1 MSIIENFGLMFIL
14 IFHVGITFVVVSWKF
29 WIDFS
34 NLIVFFLANFY
45 CFFLTCLFHTLSFYY
60 YFLKSIFYIFLIH
73 LFYINFSLGE
83 MFFFRVKCIPVYI
96 VHPCRPPVPFLFP
109 NRCFK
114 CVRKKPVCPKTF
126 WFCLLFSFICTN
138 NCNVRWNGRKKKKQ
152 QHKTKQLILSGYYK
166 FKCWDTYWTTVII
179 HSSFKDTGM
188 ILSVECVKLLRTK
201 RVKKFLANASI
212 Y

>member
-1 MSIIENFGLMFIL
+1 MFFSYLFISYPVIL
-14 IFHVGITFVVVSWKF
+14 
-29 WIDFS
+29 
-34 NLIVFFLANFY
+34 LL
-45 CFFLTCLFHTLSFYY
+45 
-60 YFLKSIFYIFLIH
+60 FLKSIFYIFLIH

-138 NCNVRWNGRKKKKQ
+138 NCNVRWNGIKKKNNNIKQ
-152 QHKTKQLILSGYYK
+152 NSWYLVVTISLNVETLIEQL
-166 FKCWDTYWTTVII
+166 
-179 HSSFKDTGM
+179 SSFTLVLK
-188 ILSVECVKLLRTK
+188 ILVWSCL
-201 RVKKFLANASI
+201 
-212 Y
+212 

>member
-14 IFHVGITFVVVSWKF
+14 IFHVGVTFVVVSWKF

-114 CVRKKPVCPKTF
+114 CVKKKPVCPKTF
-126 WFCLLFSFICTN
+126 WFVFYFHLSARITAMSDEMAE
-138 NCNVRWNGRKKKKQ
+138 KKKNIKQ
-152 QHKTKQLILSGYYK
+152 NSWYLVVTISLNVETLIEQL
-166 FKCWDTYWTTVII
+166 
-179 HSSFKDTGM
+179 SSFTLVLK
-188 ILSVECVKLLRTK
+188 ILIWSCL
-201 RVKKFLANASI
+201 
-212 Y
+212 